1 MQSPRLRTAYIE
13 QLRDSGLVTDSL
25 LPSLFGLLS
34 LSDRGRAFDLSPW
47 SIDDFHLERTSCAVV
62 AVLERLLTL
71 LAHVVFDAA
80 ASESLPVLAAHVYY
94 RALQTVPS
102 IIRSHWTSI
111 QNLGL
116 SRAVHAY
123 TSKHFSPLLISDELS
138 ALRDPSSSI
147 GQQLRDND
155 DFTVKVAANASEV
168 KVVFVVDEESMEIG
182 IKVPNEFPL
191 AAVEVREVRKVG
203 VTDKQWRAW
212 LLAMQQVITSQVHSS
227 SLASPGPRTLAKPR
241 TRSPCS
247 PPPSPTRSSSSS
259 AT

>member
-1 MQSPRLRTAYIE
+1 MFESTA
-13 QLRDSGLVTDSL
+13 V
-25 LPSLFGLLS
+25 
-34 LSDRGRAFDLSPW
+34 
-47 SIDDFHLERTSCAVV
+47 
-62 AVLERLLTL
+62 
-71 LAHVVFDAA
+71 
-80 ASESLPVLAAHVYY
+80 ESLPVLAAHVYY
-94 RALQTVPS
+94 RTLQAVPS
-102 IIRSHWTSI
+102 IVRSYWTSL

-123 TSKHFSPLLISDELS
+123 TSRHFSPLLIADELS

-212 LLAMQQVITSQVHSS
+212 LLAMQQVITSQVRPLLLSLSS
-227 SLASPGPRTLAKPR
+227 CPV
-241 TRSPCS
+241 CVDE
-247 PPPSPTRSSSSS
+247 
-259 AT
+259 

>member
-1 MQSPRLRTAYIE
+1 M
-13 QLRDSGLVTDSL
+13 
-25 LPSLFGLLS
+25 
-34 LSDRGRAFDLSPW
+34 
-47 SIDDFHLERTSCAVV
+47 
-62 AVLERLLTL
+62 
-71 LAHVVFDAA
+71 
-80 ASESLPVLAAHVYY
+80 
-94 RALQTVPS
+94 
-102 IIRSHWTSI
+102 RSYWTSL

-138 ALRDPSSSI
+138 ALRDPASSI

-212 LLAMQQVITSQVHSS
+212 LLAMQQVITSQVRPPPLLLVFFSF
-227 SLASPGPRTLAKPR
+227 SLKGADTVLPCSQSAAIADAILLFKRNVTLNFEGIEGCAICYSTVSTLDRTLPSKTCKTCSNRFHASCLYKV
-241 TRSPCS
+241 RSLEP
-247 PPPSPTRSSSSS
+247 PPPSPPEPY
-259 AT
+259 